1 MSYRCGGHDG
11 ECNTV
16 TTPEGTFC
24 RLTGVEVAG
33 PQVVC
38 HDFRHCCNS
47 TFGPLRKNTVLRRK
61 RASLGA
67 AKRRHMSVNKY
78 RVALEHLYGAD
89 SRWHAL
95 AVSLKE
101 WSEALNIERPTVAAS
116 RAWAI
121 IFAATVTSKL
131 AQGEPARDGELLP
144 QLPLF
149 QTKPIDPTAYRE
161 KGVVCR
167 SMSTMWHRIKGAAL
181 DDDGR
186 VKTPLVLPDSILI
199 VE

>member
-1 MSYRCGGHDG
+1 MSYRCGGHPG
-11 ECNTV
+11 ECVAV
-16 TTPEGTFC
+16 TTSEGTFC
-24 RLTGVEVAG
+24 TMTGIEVAG

-47 TFGPLRKNTVLRRK
+47 TFGPRPKGTAQRRK
-61 RASLGA
+61 QASLGA
-67 AKRRHMSVNKY
+67 AKRRHMSVGKY
-78 RVALEHLYGAD
+78 RVALEQLYGAD
-89 SRWHAL
+89 RRWHAL

-101 WSEALNIERPTVAAS
+101 WSEALGIERQTVAAS

-131 AQGEPARDGELLP
+131 AQGEPARNGQLLP

-149 QTKPIDPTAYRE
+149 KQRPIDPTVYRS

-181 DDDGR
+181 DDSGH
-186 VKTPLVLPDSILI
+186 VKTPLVLPSSIILDD
-199 VE
+199 